1 MSKDRTSSGRWF
13 LTAAMAVFALTAG
26 TGASH
31 AVEIFKCG
39 YWPNSSLSHRGDVTI
54 ALDKE
59 VFTWRADTASS
70 TAEVVRI
77 QDGQA
82 AYIDEVFIY
91 LVFGNSLFEEVE
103 TLKIPILVRRIPL
116 VRRNAKISEI
126 ECR

>member
-1 MSKDRTSSGRWF
+1 MSINRRSLGRSL

-26 TGASH
+26 TGVSY
-31 AVEIFKCG
+31 AVEIFKCTS
-39 YWPNSSLSHRGDVTI
+39 WPNSSLSHRGDVTI

-59 VFTWRADTASS
+59 VFTWRAETASS

-77 QDGQA
+77 QDGMA

-91 LVFGNSLFEEVE
+91 LVFGNSLFEEIKN
-103 TLKIPILVRRIPL
+103 LQIPVLVRRIPL

-126 ECR
+126 ECL